1 MIQSNI
7 IFMFIH
13 IFLFTTTTPS
23 TVLDRIKWNRPPP
36 PPTPRK
42 RSHAIAKTRHFPILD
57 AYLKHAATFTI
68 DWKRRTT
75 SSLHL
80 PVICELAVHL
90 FRGGRDRWIGLIKKK
105 KPILTVN
112 SLSVLPHDAIEWG
125 MMVKSEKEEC
135 SNELGITLT
144 INKKI
149 RKFQRR

>member
-1 MIQSNI
+1 MEQTS
-7 IFMFIH
+7 
-13 IFLFTTTTPS
+13 
-23 TVLDRIKWNRPPP
+23 

-80 PVICELAVHL
+80 PVICELAVHF

-105 KPILTVN
+105 KKQTN
-112 SLSVLPHDAIEWG
+112 DSYG
-125 MMVKSEKEEC
+125 
-135 SNELGITLT
+135 
-144 INKKI
+144 
-149 RKFQRR
+149 KFT